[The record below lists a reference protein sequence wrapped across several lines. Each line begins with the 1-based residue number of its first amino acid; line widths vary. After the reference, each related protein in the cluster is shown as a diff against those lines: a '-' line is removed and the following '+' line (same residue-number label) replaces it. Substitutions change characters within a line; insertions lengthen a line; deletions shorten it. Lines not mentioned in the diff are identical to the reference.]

1 MRPLVTIGWLV
12 VLSAVTLFGAG
23 PGPALLG
30 LKYTIEKE
38 SHLSIRGTTNVN
50 SFECFST
57 QSFSEQTV
65 RLSVDGMTNRVDF
78 RDAKLRIRV
87 DALDCDNSKMNADL
101 CDALDAEDFPYIEI
115 QMHEASLSTGSIG
128 TTGSDIVVKASLTIA
143 GQARKVYIKAKA
155 VQIAENKFRF
165 QAVHWIKMTDF
176 GVDPPTALLGL
187 IKVRDDIAIHFDLVA
202 RVTAEATL

>member
-1 MRPLVTIGWLV
+1 MKHIVAIGWLV
-12 VLSAVTLFGAG
+12 VTSAVTLFGAG

-50 SFECFST
+50 SFECFSK

-65 RLSVDGMTNRVDF
+65 RLNLDGMAKRVEF
-78 RDAKLRIRV
+78 TDARLRIRV
-87 DALDCDNSKMNADL
+87 EELDCDNNKMNADL
-101 CDALDAEDFPYIEI
+101 CDALEASDFPYIEI
-115 QMHEASLSTGSIG
+115 QLHEAVLSSPSISPG
-128 TTGSDIVVKASLTIA
+128 GSDIVVKASLTVA
-143 GQARKVYIKAKA
+143 GKTRRVYIKTKA

-202 RVTAEATL
+202 RVTAETTL

>member
-1 MRPLVTIGWLV
+1 MRSVVTILWFLTGAV
-12 VLSAVTLFGAG
+12 GFVLGAT

-30 LKYTIEKE
+30 LRYTIEKE

-57 QSFSEQTV
+57 QTFNEQSV
-65 RLSVDGMTNRVDF
+65 RLSVDGMTNRVEF
-78 RDAKLRIRV
+78 RDARLRIRV

-101 CDALDAEDFPYIEI
+101 CDALDAEGFPFIEI
-115 QMHEASLSTGSIG
+115 QLYEAILSSSSIG
-128 TTGSDIVVKASLTIA
+128 NGGSDIVVKASLTIA
-143 GQARKVYIKAKA
+143 GSTRKVYIKTKA

-165 QAVHWIKMTDF
+165 QAIHWIKMTDF